1 MKHVTKIEPQ
11 SNRQFKQTNY
21 CWLGRNQKKQLPI
34 TKTPSPDG
42 FTRKTSQNF
51 KGQKKPMLF
60 KLLQNLEKE
69 MKILN
74 SFYEITTTLVPK
86 SNKDKTD

>member
-1 MKHVTKIEPQ
+1 
-11 SNRQFKQTNY
+11 
-21 CWLGRNQKKQLPI
+21 
-34 TKTPSPDG
+34 
-42 FTRKTSQNF
+42 
-51 KGQKKPMLF
+51 MLF

-86 SNKDKTD
+86 SNKDKTDWLISLMTIDKNS

>member
-1 MKHVTKIEPQ
+1 
-11 SNRQFKQTNY
+11 
-21 CWLGRNQKKQLPI
+21 
-34 TKTPSPDG
+34 
-42 FTRKTSQNF
+42 
-51 KGQKKPMLF
+51 MLF